1 MEAGGTGP
9 RPAHFRPSLRKTFLH
24 PEDFGGVLGFYSGFE
39 ADFSYGCFNLLC
51 VLVVLSLCLHSPR
64 GGKGLGYSS

>member
-9 RPAHFRPSLRKTFLH
+9 RPAHFRPSLRKTFLR

-39 ADFSYGCFNLLC
+39 ADFVMAVLICC
-51 VLVVLSLCLHSPR
+51 VFQLFCRCVCTLQGVA
-64 GGKGLGYSS
+64 KA